1 MGLPATATARTSL
14 AISLTLGAMFAF
26 AIMDGLSKALA
37 GKHAIPQILWIRYI
51 LFTLLAVVVLRHQG
65 LANVW
70 RTERPWL
77 QGGRALLMVVEN
89 AVFVLAFKFLPLADV
104 HAIAAASPLIVIA
117 LSVPMLGEKV
127 GIRRWLAVT
136 AGFLGVLLIVRP
148 GFNDVGWPVLVAL
161 LGAFLWALYQV
172 LVRLCAQ
179 TDKSETTWLWSAVIG
194 LVATSFV
201 GPFVWVPPDGMGWL
215 MLLGIAALG
224 SGAHLALIQAFGLAE
239 AGALQPFS
247 YTLLLWAAV
256 VGFLAFGDVPDAWTL
271 AGAAIILGSGL
282 YAWHRERVRAKEAPG
297 A

>member
-127 GIRRWLAVT
+127 GIRRW
-136 AGFLGVLLIVRP
+136 
-148 GFNDVGWPVLVAL
+148 
-161 LGAFLWALYQV
+161 
-172 LVRLCAQ
+172 
-179 TDKSETTWLWSAVIG
+179 TTG
-194 LVATSFV
+194 RGT
-201 GPFVWVPPDGMGWL
+201 
-215 MLLGIAALG
+215 
-224 SGAHLALIQAFGLAE
+224 H
-239 AGALQPFS
+239 
-247 YTLLLWAAV
+247 
-256 VGFLAFGDVPDAWTL
+256 
-271 AGAAIILGSGL
+271 
-282 YAWHRERVRAKEAPG
+282 HRGRNG
-297 A
+297 